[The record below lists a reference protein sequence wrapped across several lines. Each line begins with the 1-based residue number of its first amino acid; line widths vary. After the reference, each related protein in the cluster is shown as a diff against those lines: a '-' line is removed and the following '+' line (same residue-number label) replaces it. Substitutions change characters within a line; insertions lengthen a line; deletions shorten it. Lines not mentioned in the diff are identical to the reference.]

1 MQGVV
6 LKVRYSRAGHL
17 FEFPILLSPTP
28 DPRIIAAAYTLI
40 PLVTYIVRDWVVGP
54 IAKLIETRK

>member
-1 MQGVV
+1 MV